1 IFDFQHIPYFLRIHP
16 ENLIRTRKEVAR
28 RERVAAEQRRRNE
41 LRNSYE
47 NLRKV
52 LPPSKQKNS
61 KISLVHRA
69 TSHISS
75 IDEENKLLQ
84 DRIAMLELEIQQ
96 LTNLL
101 KGFVGGGAKDL
112 SNIKED
118 AFQRKYH
125 STVHGTEE
133 LPHLAVHQMRAD

>member
-1 IFDFQHIPYFLRIHP
+1 MGDRILPLHATQNASVRSAMLEHHNTDFLRIDP
-16 ENLIRTRKEVAR
+16 EDLIRTRKEVAR

-84 DRIAMLELEIQQ
+84 DRIVMLELEIQQ

-101 KGFVGGGAKDL
+101 KGSVGGGAKA
-112 SNIKED
+112 S
-118 AFQRKYH
+118 H
-125 STVHGTEE
+125 
-133 LPHLAVHQMRAD
+133 

>member
-1 IFDFQHIPYFLRIHP
+1 MGDRILPLPATQNASGRSAMLEHHD
-16 ENLIRTRKEVAR
+16 TRKEVAR

-84 DRIAMLELEIQQ
+84 DRIVMLELEIQQ

-101 KGFVGGGAKDL
+101 KGSVGGGAKA
-112 SNIKED
+112 S
-118 AFQRKYH
+118 H
-125 STVHGTEE
+125 
-133 LPHLAVHQMRAD
+133 

>member
-1 IFDFQHIPYFLRIHP
+1 MGDRILPLHATQNASGRSAMLEHHDTDFLRIHP

-41 LRNSYE
+41 LRKSYE

-61 KISLVHRA
+61 KISLVHRGS

-75 IDEENKLLQ
+75 IDPFRNVK
-84 DRIAMLELEIQQ
+84 
-96 LTNLL
+96 
-101 KGFVGGGAKDL
+101 
-112 SNIKED
+112 
-118 AFQRKYH
+118 
-125 STVHGTEE
+125 
-133 LPHLAVHQMRAD
+133 